1 MAKRA
6 NKIQHTKKSL
16 IEALEKTLGVVT
28 TACKLVG
35 VDRSTYYKYYNE
47 DPEFRAAADDME
59 NVALDFSESQLHQQ
73 IKNGSTAATIFHL
86 KTKGRKRGWQENMDL
101 TTDGERIDNTI
112 KVIFEDFSEEGEK

>member
-6 NKIQHTKKSL
+6 NKVQHTKKSL
-16 IEALEKTLGVVT
+16 LQALEKTLGVVT

-112 KVIFEDFSEEGEK
+112 KVVFEDFSKGEE